1 MKSIYSVSRESLE
14 QYFISKKMPKFRA
27 TQVFEGL
34 YKQNVNNLFD
44 IKGLKKEVMV
54 MLNEDFFFNKLDIID
69 KNEAEDGTIKYLYRL
84 ADGSLIETVLM
95 VHNYGYSVCVSTQ
108 VGCNMGCAFCAS
120 GEVKKIRD
128 LTPDEMLLQVK
139 IINDDLKKQDLRVT
153 NVVIM
158 GIGEPFDNYEHVMEF
173 IKIINDDRA
182 LEIGARHITVSTC
195 GISSKIYDFAS
206 FPYQVNLAISL
217 HFATNIKR
225 SKYMRINN
233 TYSLESIVD
242 ALKFYY
248 QKTNRRITFE
258 YIMLN
263 GINDSLED
271 AEELAKFASK
281 FNCYINLIPYNE
293 TDNGLKRSSNEQV
306 RKFFDYL
313 KNKNLNVT
321 RRREQGSDI
330 AAACGQLRVNKLK
343 EEL

>member
-1 MKSIYSVSRESLE
+1 MKSIYAVSREALE
-14 QYFISKKMPKFRA
+14 RYFIDKKMPKFRA

-34 YKQNVNNLFD
+34 YRQNVDNLFD

-54 MLNEDFFFNKLDIID
+54 LLNEDFYFNNLEIIEKSKAD
-69 KNEAEDGTIKYLYRL
+69 DGTTKYLFRL

-95 VHNYGYSVCVSTQ
+95 VHNYGYSVCVSAQ

-120 GEVKKIRD
+120 GEVKKSRN
-128 LTPDEMLLQVK
+128 LSPDEILLQVK
-139 IINDDLKKQDLRVT
+139 IINDDLIKQDLRVT

-158 GIGEPFDNYEHVMEF
+158 GIGEPFDNFENVLEF
-173 IKIINDDRA
+173 IRIINDNKG

-195 GISSKIYDFAS
+195 GIASKIKEFAK

-225 SKYMRINN
+225 SKYMKINN
-233 TYSLESIVD
+233 TYSLEDIAD

-248 QKTNRRITFE
+248 EKTNRRITFE
-258 YIMLN
+258 YIMLK

-271 AEELAKFASK
+271 AEELVRFVNQ

-293 TDNGLKRSSNEQV
+293 TDNKFKRSSDEQT

-313 KNKNLNVT
+313 KKRKLNVT
-321 RRREQGSDI
+321 RRREQGSEI

-343 EEL
+343 EKV